1 MIAAAALLV
10 LLTAADASAGRD
22 VSIRHVGAMI
32 DAQGNRAH
40 IVGQDEAYS
49 ISLGKSV
56 MWLYGDTFYGR
67 RLPDGKPDVQG
78 AVSNTAALS
87 TDLNAADGID
97 MVPLVDAKDNPRA
110 VLPYAEGEDIEK
122 LRLWPGH
129 GIELGG
135 KIFLYYS
142 LIELTGK
149 GEWDFKHAGQGLS
162 VGTDPSQGFT
172 RLKWKDRFEFWSR
185 AEPRFGLAVIRGKDG
200 RLYVYGRHEDKPN
213 AMHLARVKAADIENR
228 DAYEYL
234 ASTKTAQWS
243 RALSSATAL
252 FLDAPPEASV
262 SYNRYLGQFLML
274 YSRFLEKD
282 VVIRTAPHPWGP
294 WTRPRAI
301 YRCKPS
307 APEAFCYAAK
317 EHAEY
322 NKSDGRR
329 IYFTVVDSGEAEG
342 GVPELF
348 EATFRPNPAP
358 DPSDHAHRKTHEN
371 ERPH

>member
-1 MIAAAALLV
+1 MKILL
-10 LLTAADASAGRD
+10 LLLASTSFAGRD

-32 DAQGNRAH
+32 DAQGGRGH

-56 MWLYGDTFYGR
+56 LWLYGDTFYGR

-97 MVPLVDAKDNPRA
+97 MTPLVDAKDNPRA
-110 VLPYAEGEDIEK
+110 VLPYDPSEDQQK

-129 GIELGG
+129 GVELGG
-135 KIFLYYS
+135 KIYLYYS

-149 GEWDFKHAGQGLS
+149 GEWDFRHAGQGLS
-162 VGTDPSQGFT
+162 SGTDPKEGFA
-172 RLKWKDRFEFWSR
+172 RLTWKGGYEFWSR
-185 AEPRFGLAVIRGKDG
+185 SEPRFGLAVIQDKDW
-200 RLYVYGRHEDKPN
+200 LYVYGRHEDKPN
-213 AMHLARVKAADIENR
+213 AMRVARVKPESIEDR

-234 ASTKTAQWS
+234 SSAKAAQWS
-243 RALSSATAL
+243 RDLSSAAAVFT
-252 FLDAPPEASV
+252 DAPPEASV

-294 WTRPRAI
+294 WTRARVI

-307 APEAFCYAAK
+307 APDAFCYAAK
-317 EHAEY
+317 EHPEY

-348 EATFRPNPAP
+348 EATFRPNPSPVA
-358 DPSDHAHRKTHEN
+358 SDRAHQHPAAS
-371 ERPH
+371 RPLR